1 MKHSLVKHSLLFSLG
16 TFCSR
21 LSGLAREAVLSFS
34 FGATPLFDAFIV
46 AWRLPN
52 LLRDMLA
59 EGALSQSFTKVYSE
73 LSADRG
79 FALLVATTKL
89 FFVITT
95 SICIIG
101 IFAAEQLVTLFTL
114 LTTDDHPAQFINDST
129 LLTRIVFPYLLLAV
143 ISAVFMG
150 ALHKQGRFFVSAVA
164 PLMLNLGFIVGALF
178 LARLFARWELLPIPQ
193 HLQAISGLAV
203 GVLIGGL
210 THCLC
215 LSRAIRQRR
224 LLVGIWRSSPLKNND
239 CRRVL
244 KLMLPMTIAYSTGP
258 LTAFINT
265 NFAVAL
271 GSGAVSWLYYAFR
284 LVHLPIALFGVAVGV
299 VTLPALTR
307 KLQDGFNREGSALF
321 WQAVDLVLWLLTICF
336 VFIFANSFYLCQLI
350 YQQGSFSETDT
361 TNTANVL
368 SMYALG
374 LIAYGLHK
382 VITAVYYARNRT
394 SFAMWVSFAM
404 VALTVAVN
412 SLLVQ
417 ILDVQGLALS
427 TSIVITGNV
436 LLLAWGLRREKITLV
451 AINIRRSLFFLLMM
465 ITLSIVGQKIVVAYL
480 ANSVD
485 GIKLQ
490 ATLII
495 AVNGLLV
502 VAIAAVAGFLYT
514 GISPRQLLTKIL
526 R

>member
-59 EGALSQSFTKVYSE
+59 EGALSQAFTKVYSE

-89 FFVITT
+89 FFVIATV
-95 SICIIG
+95 ICIAG

-114 LTTDDHPAQFINDST
+114 LTTNGHPAEFVSDST
-129 LLTRIVFPYLLLAV
+129 FLTRIVFPYLLLAV
-143 ISAVFMG
+143 LSAIFMG

-178 LARLFARWELLPIPQ
+178 LARLFQRWEFLPIPQ
-193 HLQAISGLAV
+193 HLQAVSGLAV
-203 GVLIGGL
+203 GVLIGGII
-210 THCLC
+210 HCLC
-215 LSRAIRQRR
+215 LGRAIHQRR
-224 LLVGIWRSSPLKNND
+224 LVVGIWQSPIWKNND
-239 CRRVL
+239 CRQVL

-284 LVHLPIALFGVAVGV
+284 LVHLPVALFGVAVGV
-299 VTLPALTR
+299 VTLPALIR
-307 KLQDGFNREGSALF
+307 KLKGGFNHDASLLF
-321 WQAVDLVLWLLTICF
+321 WQAVDLVLWLLSICF
-336 VFIFANSFYLCQLI
+336 VFIFVNSLYLCQLI
-350 YQQGSFSETDT
+350 YQQGNFTVADT
-361 TNTANVL
+361 NSTAKVL
-368 SMYALG
+368 SMYAFG

-394 SFAMWVSFAM
+394 TFAMWVSFAM
-404 VALTVAVN
+404 VALTIIVN
-412 SLLVQ
+412 SLLVK

-427 TSIVITGNV
+427 TSLVITGNV
-436 LLLAWGLRREKITLV
+436 LLLGWGLRNEKITL
-451 AINIRRSLFFLLMM
+451 AGMDIRRSLFFLFIM
-465 ITLSIVGQKIVVAYL
+465 IALAIVGQKMVVAHF
-480 ANSVD
+480 ADVVSGV
-485 GIKLQ
+485 KLQ
-490 ATLII
+490 AILII
-495 AVNGLLV
+495 GVNGLLV
-502 VAIAAVAGFLYT
+502 LVIASVVGFWYT
-514 GISPRQLLTKIL
+514 GISPRQLVTKIL

>member
-16 TFCSR
+16 TLCSR
-21 LSGLAREAVLSFS
+21 ISGLAREAVLSFS

-59 EGALSQSFTKVYSE
+59 EGALSQAFTKVYSE

-79 FALLVATTKL
+79 FSLLVATTKL

-95 SICIIG
+95 IICLAG

-114 LTTDDHPAQFINDST
+114 LTTDGHPDDFISDSAF
-129 LLTRIVFPYLLLAV
+129 LTRIVFPYLLLAV
-143 ISAVFMG
+143 LSAVFMG

-164 PLMLNLGFIVGALF
+164 PLMLNLGFIVGALL
-178 LARLFARWELLPIPQ
+178 LARLFASWEFLPIPQ

-203 GVLIGGL
+203 GVLIGGIA
-210 THCLC
+210 HCYC
-215 LSRAIRQRR
+215 LNRALRQRR
-224 LLVGIWRSSPLKNND
+224 LLVAIWQSAVFKNKD
-239 CRRVL
+239 CRQVL

-307 KLQDGFNREGSALF
+307 KLQGGFNSEASLLF
-321 WQAVDLVLWLLTICF
+321 WQAIDLVLWLLSICF
-336 VFIFANSFYLCQLI
+336 VFIFVNSFYLCQLI
-350 YQQGSFSETDT
+350 YQQGSFSEIDT
-361 TNTANVL
+361 ANTANVL

-394 SFAMWVSFAM
+394 AFAMWVSFAM
-404 VALTVAVN
+404 VVLTIVVN

-417 ILDVQGLALS
+417 FLSVQGLALS

-436 LLLAWGLRREKITLV
+436 LLLVWGLRHEKITLV
-451 AINIRRSLFFLLMM
+451 GIDLRRSLFFLLIM
-465 ITLSIVGQKIVVAYL
+465 IALSTVGQKIVVTYL
-480 ANSVD
+480 AEFVD
-485 GIKLQ
+485 GVKLQ
-490 ATLII
+490 ALLIVG
-495 AVNGLLV
+495 VNGLLV
-502 VAIAAVAGFLYT
+502 VLIAAAAGCLYK
-514 GISPRQLLTKIL
+514 GISPRQLVTKIL
-526 R
+526 